1 MSKKFKG
8 KLCVYCSER
17 ISTVGDHVFA
27 REFFLPEHRKNL
39 PKVPACDECNTEK
52 SKLEHYLSTLLP
64 FGGRHKSAKENL
76 ATMVRKRLE
85 KNLKLNKTLV
95 EGRKTVWCDNESG
108 IILPTMGLPFESKS
122 LPSLLEFITKG
133 LMWFHWQTSINKDN
147 YIEVITL
154 TNYGEEFFENF
165 LRLDGNARVHGN
177 LGNGTFCYK
186 GLQGIDDPKISV
198 WVFSVFG
205 GVVLCGDPEA
215 PNELSSKFG
224 VLTNSKIM
232 PQIFS

>member
-27 REFFLPEHRKNL
+27 REFFLPEDRNNL
-39 PKVPACDECNTEK
+39 PKAPACDECNTEK
-52 SKLEHYLSTLLP
+52 SKLEHYLSTILP

-76 ATMVRKRLE
+76 STMVQKRLE
-85 KNLKLNKTLV
+85 KNSKLHKTLV
-95 EGRKTVWCDNESG
+95 GGRNTLWSNHERG
-108 IILPTMGLPFESKS
+108 IYLPTMGLPINSKS
-122 LPSLLEFITKG
+122 IESLLEFITKG
-133 LMWFHWQTSINKDN
+133 LMWFHWQTYINKDN
-147 YIEVITL
+147 YIEVMTL
-154 TNYGEEFFENF
+154 TKYGEEFFDTF
-165 LRLDGNARVHGN
+165 LCLVGNARVSGN
-177 LGNGTFCYK
+177 LGKGTFCYE
-186 GLQGIDDPKISV
+186 GLQGVDDPKISA

-224 VLTNSKIM
+224 VLTNSKMM